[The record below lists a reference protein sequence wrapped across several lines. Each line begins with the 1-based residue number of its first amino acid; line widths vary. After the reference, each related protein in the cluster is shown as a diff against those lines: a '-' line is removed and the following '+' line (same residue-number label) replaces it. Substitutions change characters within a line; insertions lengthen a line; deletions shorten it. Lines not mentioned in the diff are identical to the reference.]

1 MLKIIYTIDP
11 SEKVAE
17 IEWLNEL
24 KVYPVSEETYN
35 WDNGKIVIKIGA
47 IVDSKTA
54 LLIKLRHKLQFQ
66 SNYTRE
72 R

>member
-11 SEKVAE
+11 SGKNAE

-24 KVYPVSEETYN
+24 KVYPAAEETYS
-35 WDNGKIVIKIGA
+35 WDNGKILIKIGA
-47 IVDSKTA
+47 IVDNNTA

-66 SNYTRE
+66 GSYTRE